1 MTTEQK
7 LYLIAALTGLAVLAW
22 VSYCEVPW

>member
-7 LYLIAALTGLAVLAW
+7 LCLIAALTGLAMLVLA
-22 VSYCEVPW
+22 SYCEVPL